1 MQATALPAEET
12 LPSEAMTGAPLISG
26 APELLWS
33 GAAAVVVIFIAVFW
47 LLVRWKAAQRAR
59 DGRRSGN
66 FFQPAGA
73 DAEISF
79 DETPPSEAPL
89 PDRAHGVDIPEE
101 VFADPPPK
109 KKRGPFA
116 GVFSKRGKEP
126 ADDTDDAPD
135 AIEIAAEDDHYASV
149 RIAREEPPATDFP
162 ATDFPATDLPATD
175 WAAIERAEL
184 ARAASDARRY
194 EEEEADRL
202 RAQTDAD
209 RRRLA
214 ADVAEIGRAAPEAP
228 RFAEA
233 DGRAAHDDLVRTL
246 SEVEEALHVQREAI
260 QAETRSLLDS
270 FARRFSERLESLA
283 ASVEQRQAQHV
294 ADASLARSDRSEA
307 AGVLDAVARRIDE
320 HQEAMARSIAS
331 LSKRIDAISVAP
343 GDVATLRD
351 ELARLRLS
359 LAGPSAGHAPAA
371 RAAPFAPAI
380 QLADIVRDALAP
392 DAYEFNAVLANNRR
406 ADCLLRLGRASAPI
420 AIDAHFPVEAFDAL
434 AGGGPDAETAFRRA
448 ALRQIVGIAER
459 LIVPGATAGSALL
472 FLPSE
477 AMAAELHARFP
488 DVVQDSYR
496 ARVFIVS
503 PTTLMAT
510 LHTLSG
516 VLGEAGR
523 PRAAASGEA
532 QRALAEIERLSA
544 RIAALEAAAAP
555 RRPVTAAEG
564 PSEQTYWRGGPVGDE
579 PAERRLKLASYD
591 DDVAPVGD
599 LYTDDHAFDG
609 GRRTDEADRTA
620 PARPLFPLR

>member
-1 MQATALPAEET
+1 MQATPLPAEET

-59 DGRRSGN
+59 DGRGSGN

-79 DETPPSEAPL
+79 DETPLTEAPR
-89 PDRAHGVDIPEE
+89 PDRTPGFDIPEE

-126 ADDTDDAPD
+126 AGAADAAPE
-135 AIEIAAEDDHYASV
+135 AIEIAAEDDHYPSV
-149 RIAREEPPATDFP
+149 RIAREELP
-162 ATDFPATDLPATD
+162 ATDFPATDLPTTD

-184 ARAASDARRY
+184 ARAASDERRY
-194 EEEEADRL
+194 EEEEADR
-202 RAQTDAD
+202 
-209 RRRLA
+209 RRREA
-214 ADVAEIGRAAPEAP
+214 NEAEIRRAAPEAP
-228 RFAEA
+228 RFAET
-233 DGRAAHDDLVRTL
+233 DSRAAHDDLVRTL

-283 ASVEQRQAQHV
+283 ASVEQRQAQQV
-294 ADASLARSDRSEA
+294 ADASLARSDRSDT
-307 AGVLDAVARRIDE
+307 AGVLDAVARRIDD

-331 LSKRIDAISVAP
+331 LSNRIDAISVAP
-343 GDVATLRD
+343 GEVATLRD

-359 LAGPSAGHAPAA
+359 LAGPSASHAPTA
-371 RAAPFAPAI
+371 RAAPSAPAI

-406 ADCLLRLGRASAPI
+406 ADCLIRLGRTSAPI
-420 AIDAHFPVEAFDAL
+420 AIDARFPVEAFDAL

-459 LIVPGATAGSALL
+459 LIVPGATAGSALM

-510 LHTLSG
+510 LHTM
-516 VLGEAGR
+516 
-523 PRAAASGEA
+523 RAVM
-532 QRALAEIERLSA
+532 R
-544 RIAALEAAAAP
+544 
-555 RRPVTAAEG
+555 
-564 PSEQTYWRGGPVGDE
+564 
-579 PAERRLKLASYD
+579 
-591 DDVAPVGD
+591 
-599 LYTDDHAFDG
+599 
-609 GRRTDEADRTA
+609 A
-620 PARPLFPLR
+620 PAST

>member
-1 MQATALPAEET
+1 MQATPLPAEET

-79 DETPPSEAPL
+79 DETPPPEAPRH
-89 PDRAHGVDIPEE
+89 DRAHGFDIPEE

-126 ADDTDDAPD
+126 ADAAPE
-135 AIEIAAEDDHYASV
+135 AVEIAAEDDDHASV
-149 RIAREEPPATDFP
+149 RITREEPPATDLP
-162 ATDFPATDLPATD
+162 TTDFPTTD

-194 EEEEADRL
+194 EEEEAERL

-283 ASVEQRQAQHV
+283 AAVEQRQAQHV
-294 ADASLARSDRSEA
+294 ADASLARSDRSDA
-307 AGVLDAVARRIDE
+307 AGVLDAVARRIDD

-359 LAGPSAGHAPAA
+359 LAGSSAGHAPAA
-371 RAAPFAPAI
+371 RTAPSAPAI

-406 ADCLLRLGRASAPI
+406 ADCLIRLGRASAPI
-420 AIDAHFPVEAFDAL
+420 AIDARFPVEAFDAL

-523 PRAAASGEA
+523 PRAAASSEA

-544 RIAALEAAAAP
+544 RIAALEAAASP
-555 RRPVTAAEG
+555 RRTATAAEG
-564 PSEQTYWRGGPVGDE
+564 PSGQTYWRGGPVGDE

-591 DDVAPVGD
+591 DDVAPAGD
-599 LYTDDHAFDG
+599 LYTDDHVFDG
-609 GRRTDEADRTA
+609 GRGTDEADRTA